1 MYEARTIPQWFH
13 SQNASDVLDK
23 IIEHYLTG
31 SLPHVLTAYRE
42 DFENRE
48 IQGGAQVSPSLLPM
62 KSKNDIHQGVC

>member
-1 MYEARTIPQWFH
+1 MDEARAIPQWFN
-13 SQNASDVLDK
+13 SQNDSYVLDK

-48 IQGGAQVSPSLLPM
+48 IQGGAQVSPSLLAM